1 MLLKRVDLL
10 ESQNRQF
17 RVLMSNYEKQDSLK
31 NNLIEVNKEFY
42 ESTIYKLNENLKKE
56 TRKRKFNQLGFY
68 GTIVVAL
75 AALLIVK

>member
-1 MLLKRVDLL
+1 MLLKKVDLL

-17 RVLMSNYEKQDSLK
+17 RVLMLNYEQQDSLK
-31 NNLIEVNKEFY
+31 NNLIEVNKELY
-42 ESTIYKLNENLKKE
+42 ESAIYKLNANLKKE
-56 TRKRKFNQLGFY
+56 TRKRKLNQLGLY